1 MAEAINRRGF
11 LKAAGAVGVGIGCA
25 GLRADLLAAGE
36 AARGA
41 LHARR
46 LGWQLACA
54 AWSFNKFS
62 FQKTIDVVAELGL
75 DSVEGFSWQP
85 LNEQKPELQF
95 NASMSAADRKE
106 IKARL
111 ADKAVKLVGCYCNP
125 PKGDSWRRVFDW
137 AKEMGMEYLVA
148 EPSFDAYEMLDKLCQ
163 EYQIKLAIHGHA
175 KPNPNWNP
183 EVLMSHLQG
192 RSPWMGLCCDTG
204 HWVRSGL
211 DPVEMLKKVQGRIVS
226 FHLKDVAAADG
237 AEIQCVPF
245 GTGKGNIEGI
255 LGEARRQDFRG
266 VFAIEYEPCTP
277 ENFARVA
284 ECIARF
290 ETMAARLEKST
301 G

>member
-1 MAEAINRRGF
+1 MADVIDRRCF
-11 LKAAGAVGVGIGCA
+11 VRVAGASALGIGYA
-25 GLRADLLAAGE
+25 GLRADLWAADETAKGKP
-36 AARGA
+36 
-41 LHARR
+41 HARK
-46 LGWQLACA
+46 LGWRLACA

-62 FQKTIDVVAELGL
+62 FQKTIDTVAELGL

-85 LNEQKPELQF
+85 LSEQKPAVQF
-95 NASMSAADRKE
+95 NDSMSAADRKD
-106 IKARL
+106 IKSRL
-111 ADKAVKLVGCYCNP
+111 ADKAVTLVGCYYNLP
-125 PKGDSWRRVFDW
+125 RADSCRKTFEW

-148 EPSFDAYEMLDKLCQ
+148 EPPSDAYEILDRLCQ
-163 EYQIKLAIHGHA
+163 EHRIKLAIHGHA

-183 EVLMSHLQG
+183 EVLMIRLQG

-211 DPVEMLKKVQGRIVS
+211 DPVEMLKKVQGRIVN
-226 FHLKDVAAADG
+226 FHLKDIAAADS
-237 AEIQCVPF
+237 AESLCVPF

-255 LGEARRQDFRG
+255 LGEARRQSFRG

-284 ECIARF
+284 ECIAAF
-290 ETMAARLEKST
+290 ERMAAQLEKSP